1 MLAKFSGLNPKGPY
15 LSLEKEKETFC
26 VVLTYS
32 IKRAREIRK
41 FHVAV
46 VQQRLRNVQ
55 KSVMYVQSCVFLANL
70 NLSLFTVR
78 LHRR

>member
-15 LSLEKEKETFC
+15 VSLEKGKQIFC

-32 IKRAREIRK
+32 IMRAREIWT

-46 VQQRLRNVQ
+46 VQQQLRNVQ
-55 KSVMYVQSCVFLANL
+55 KCMMHMQRCLL
-70 NLSLFTVR
+70 PI
-78 LHRR
+78 